1 MSKYRIY
8 LEIIQR
14 IAGNVPSRNGSVF
27 VRGKDED
34 ARALRNKK
42 DSQIITCF

>member
-8 LEIIQR
+8 LEIIPR
-14 IAGNVPSRNGSVF
+14 IAENAPSRNGSVF

-34 ARALRNKK
+34 VRVLRNRK